1 MKSIRSRSRP
11 INKISATDVFPS
23 TSKLRDL
30 FPSLLPGFLYS
41 FREWRYEIKAYFV
54 IILAIFTEFWL
65 SFIKGKFSQEN
76 QRKTSFSFKSSAV
89 RIQCVVQCTL
99 AALAARLSEW
109 VSYSESKRL
118 WRAKHANIR
127 QLYAI
132 LCIHPCDYLC
142 LSIHWSR
149 PTREHNSGQAEVP

>member
-54 IILAIFTEFWL
+54 IILAM

-99 AALAARLSEW
+99 AALAARLSE
-109 VSYSESKRL
+109 
-118 WRAKHANIR
+118 
-127 QLYAI
+127 
-132 LCIHPCDYLC
+132 
-142 LSIHWSR
+142 
-149 PTREHNSGQAEVP
+149 

>member
-1 MKSIRSRSRP
+1 MSQVFIWYLLAYFMMKSIRSRSKP
-11 INKISATDVFPS
+11 IHKISATDVFPS

-54 IILAIFTEFWL
+54 IVLAMFTEFWL

-89 RIQCVVQCTL
+89 RIQCVVRCTL
-99 AALAARLSEW
+99 AALAARAEW
-109 VSYSESKRL
+109 VSELFRVEETMKGQTCQYSTTIRYIMYPSMRL
-118 WRAKHANIR
+118 FM
-127 QLYAI
+127 
-132 LCIHPCDYLC
+132 
-142 LSIHWSR
+142 SIHSLK
-149 PTREHNSGQAEVP
+149 